1 MRRRCSWIVTCG
13 AAAVL
18 SLVGSAQTA
27 PPPTQTP
34 AASGTIAPQRA
45 LVTQYCIGCHNQRLR
60 TGSLA
65 LDTLDVTDVAAHPDV
80 WEKVGRKLRG
90 GLMPPAGL
98 PRPDSAT
105 YEGFIEWLEGEL
117 DRGAARTPDPGRT
130 EPFHRLNRAE
140 YRNAVRDLL
149 GLDVDV
155 AALLPTDDASYGFD
169 NIAGVLKVSPTLME
183 RYLTAAQRISR
194 LAVGTPPPFL
204 NVDTFRV
211 PEDLPQDDRLDGL
224 PFGTRGGTLIDYTF
238 PADGEYEIAV
248 RLSRLGLSGGATED
262 IPRFAESH
270 DLEVTLDGARLRVF
284 TLAGETLAPGQ
295 RQDAYQQGRTDLD
308 ANWHLRL
315 AVKGGTHRIGA
326 AFIKKSSALNETVRL
341 PFLRPYAGSGGD
353 SRYQPYL
360 SSVVVTGPLTANP
373 AEDTASRRRIF
384 SCRPDGEVAQ
394 LACARSIL
402 GGLASRAYRR
412 PVTPADVERLLP
424 FYREARAEG
433 GFDVGI
439 EAALTR
445 LLVSPSFLFRIE
457 RDPPGAQPGSVYPL
471 SDVELASRLSFFLWS
486 SIPDEELMEVA
497 ASGRLREPG
506 GLERQVRRMLADRRS
521 ESLVKNFAAQW
532 LFLRNVPTLSPDLD
546 LFPDFDESLRQAFVR
561 ETELFVESV
570 LRDDSGVVNLL
581 TADYTFVNERL
592 ARHYGIPGVRGS
604 HFRRVHVE
612 HPDRRGLL
620 GQGSIL
626 AVTAYPHRTSP
637 VLRGKWILEN
647 LLGTPPPPPP
657 PNVPDLKDANAA
669 GRVLSM
675 RERMAQHR
683 SNTVCASCHSM
694 MDPPGLS
701 LEQFDAV
708 GRHRVVD
715 ERFEPIDA
723 AGILPDGTPFDG
735 PAGLR
740 AALLSHPERFVSTF
754 VEKLMI
760 YALGRGVE
768 YYDMPAVRA
777 VRRAV
782 APDYRVSSIVL
793 EIVRSVPFQMRRA
806 GDGVAAAG
814 TVPVAATSAASAR
827 QGIQP

>member
-1 MRRRCSWIVTCG
+1 MSRRFSWIVTCG
-13 AAAVL
+13 TAVL
-18 SLVGSAQTA
+18 SLVGSTQAGA
-27 PPPTQTP
+27 PPTQPP
-34 AASGTIAPQRA
+34 AASGTTSPQRA
-45 LVTQYCIGCHNQRLR
+45 LVTRYCVGCHNERLR
-60 TGSLA
+60 TASLA
-65 LDTLDVTDVAAHPDV
+65 LDTLDVTDVAANPDV
-80 WEKVGRKLRG
+80 WEKVVRKLRG

-105 YEGFIEWLEGEL
+105 YEGFVEWLEGEL
-117 DRGAARTPDPGRT
+117 DRRAARTPDPGRT
-130 EPFHRLNRAE
+130 EPFHRLNSAE
-140 YRNAVRDLL
+140 YRNAVRDLFAL
-149 GLDVDV
+149 NVDV
-155 AALLPTDDASYGFD
+155 AALLPADDASYGFD
-169 NIAGVLKVSPTLME
+169 NIAGVLKVSPTLLE
-183 RYLTAAQRISR
+183 RYLAAAQKISR

-262 IPRFAESH
+262 IPRFSESH
-270 DLEVTLDGARLRVF
+270 DLEVTLDGVGLRVF
-284 TLAGETLAPGQ
+284 TLAGDVLPPGQ

-308 ANWHLRL
+308 ANWRLRL
-315 AVKGGTHRIGA
+315 AVKAGTRRIGA

-341 PFLRPYAGSGGD
+341 PFLRPYAGAGGD
-353 SRYQPYL
+353 TRYQPYL
-360 SSVVVTGPLTANP
+360 SSVIVTGPLGANSP
-373 AEDTASRRRIF
+373 EDTPSRRRIF
-384 SCRPDGEVAQ
+384 SCRPEGEAAQ
-394 LACARSIL
+394 LACATSIL
-402 GGLASRAYRR
+402 DGLARRAYRR
-412 PVTPADVERLLP
+412 PVTRADVERLLP
-424 FYREARAEG
+424 FYTEARADG
-433 GFDVGI
+433 GFDAGI

-457 RDPPGAQPGSVYPL
+457 RDPGGAQPGSVYRV

-486 SIPDEELMEVA
+486 SIPDDELLEVA
-497 ASGRLREPG
+497 AAGKLREAG

-546 LFPDFDESLRQAFVR
+546 LFPDFDESLRQALVR

-570 LRDDSGVVNLL
+570 LREDRGVVDLL

-604 HFRRVHVE
+604 HFRQVHVE
-612 HPDRRGLL
+612 RPERRGLL

-683 SNTVCASCHSM
+683 TNAVCASCHSM

-701 LEQFDAV
+701 LEHFDAV

-723 AGILPDGTPFDG
+723 AGVLPDGTTFDG
-735 PAGLR
+735 PGGLR

-754 VEKLMI
+754 VEKLMT

-768 YYDMPAVRA
+768 YYDMPAVRE
-777 VRRAV
+777 VRRAA

-793 EIVRSVPFQMRRA
+793 GIVQSVPFQMRRA
-806 GDGVAAAG
+806 GAGVASAS
-814 TVPVAATSAASAR
+814 TVQDAATSATGAR
-827 QGIQP
+827 QGNQP